1 MMATEGAASTLP
13 RFVLTAECQR
23 MNPMRIIGFAL
34 IVVGAIVLYFGYNA
48 SQSVTEQ
55 LTESLTGRFSDDTML
70 YFLGGAIAIVTGLV
84 FIVRK

>member
-1 MMATEGAASTLP
+1 
-13 RFVLTAECQR
+13 
-23 MNPMRIIGFAL
+23 MNTMKVIGIAL
-34 IVVGAIVLYFGYNA
+34 IVIGAVILYFGYNA

-55 LTESLTGRFSDDTML
+55 LTETLTGRFSDETML